1 MRNYAEVI
9 LEFGNRYHNG
19 LVDLVLNI
27 HICYDKIGIL
37 YVGFYSKIGIVLVIL
52 L

>member
-1 MRNYAEVI
+1 MRDYAEVI

-37 YVGFYSKIGIVLVIL
+37 FIGCEEGTFMGVL
-52 L
+52 